1 MIVKHYKDSLVVEC
15 PKGQFTSHRFLTKQ
29 DDVGFSF
36 TRTIINTGGPYQWH
50 YQKHKESCYCESGKG
65 LVKNLV
71 TREEYRIYP
80 GVMYCLDKNEPHEFT
95 AFEETSLL
103 CVFTPALLGNE
114 VHDSEG
120 SYNA

>member
-36 TRTIINTGGPYQWH
+36 TR
-50 YQKHKESCYCESGKG
+50 KG
-65 LVKNLV
+65 LIKNLV
-71 TREEYRIYP
+71 TREEYHIYP